1 MKWLKRLLIVLF
13 IIVVILIIFFWNGR
27 SKPKLLEVEI
37 KAPPGTEVF
46 VTLPGG
52 EEEYLKNVSTLDN
65 GPIKVGVPIDATDI
79 ILRYNSQEKV
89 FPSGIWEEGVTIP
102 ISIGINA
109 VPWAEV
115 FIKSPETNEETSYGH
130 TPITVDVPIDAKVI
144 LRYKNKEKVFPY
156 EVWKDGKP
164 ISHNFLEP

>member
-1 MKWLKRLLIVLF
+1 MKRLLIVLSV
-13 IIVVILIIFFWNGR
+13 IVVILIIFF
-27 SKPKLLEVEI
+27 SISSTDPTLEVEI
-37 KAPPGTEVF
+37 KAPPGTKVF
-46 VTLPGG
+46 VTLSGG
-52 EEEYLKNVSTLDN
+52 EEEYLKHISTFDD
-65 GPIKVGVPIDATDI
+65 GPITVGVPIDATDI

-89 FPSGIWEEGVTIP
+89 FPPDTWEEGVTIP

-130 TPITVDVPIDAKVI
+130 TPITVEVLIDAKVI

-156 EVWKDGKP
+156 EVWKDGKL

>member
-1 MKWLKRLLIVLF
+1 MKWLLIVLSI
-13 IIVVILIIFFWNGR
+13 IIVALIIFFWSR
-27 SKPKLLEVEI
+27 STDPVLEVEI
-37 KAPPGTEVF
+37 KAPPGTKVF

-65 GPIKVGVPIDATDI
+65 GPIKVRVPIDATDI

-89 FPSGIWEEGVTIP
+89 FPPETWEEGVTVP
-102 ISIGINA
+102 VSIGINV

-115 FIKSPETNEETSYGH
+115 FIKLPETNEETSYGH

-144 LRYKNKEKVFPY
+144 LRFNNQEKVFPY
-156 EVWKDGKP
+156 EMWKGGEDGKE
-164 ISHNFLEP
+164 ISHDFLNP

>member
-13 IIVVILIIFFWNGR
+13 IIIVVLIIFFWNER
-27 SKPKLLEVEI
+27 PAPKLLNVEI
-37 KAPPGTEVF
+37 KAPPGTKVF

-52 EEEYLKNVSTLDN
+52 EEEYLKNVSTLDD
-65 GPIKVGVPIDATDI
+65 GPITVGVPIDATDI

-89 FPSGIWEEGVTIP
+89 FPPDTWEEGVTVP
-102 ISIGINA
+102 VSIGVNA

-115 FIKSPETNEETSYGH
+115 FIKSPEANEDSSYGH
-130 TPITVDVPIDAKVI
+130 TPITVEVPIGAKVI
-144 LRYKNKEKVFPY
+144 LRYNNKERVFPY
-156 EVWKDGKP
+156 EIWKDGKP